1 MTIKVFAPASI
12 GNVSVGFDLLGMA
25 VQPVNGE
32 LLGDL
37 VSIEGCDGN
46 DNQLIMEGPFVS
58 KLPEDPKDNIVF
70 ACIELFQQQMQRQ
83 HQDYSWVKLTLEKR
97 MPVGSG
103 LGSSACSIV
112 AALVALN
119 EYYQKP
125 FTDQQLLAMMGQ
137 MESKISG
144 SLHYDNVAPCFLG
157 GLQLMVNDPR
167 IISREIP
174 SFQQCYYV
182 MAYSGIQVSTKAARE
197 VLPDQ
202 YNKSTTIEFGQNL
215 ATFIDA
221 CYRQDLA
228 QAMSHLRDVLAEPY
242 RAELLPGFAHC
253 RQGVTELG
261 ALASGISGSG
271 PTMFVVSDSKQN
283 AETIQAFLQQQYLQS
298 EQGFVYI
305 CQTDVHGA
313 RLVC

>member
-32 LLGDL
+32 LLGD
-37 VSIEGCDGN
+37 VVAIEGCDGS
-46 DNQLIMEGPFVS
+46 NQLAMEGPFVD
-58 KLPEDPKDNIVF
+58 KLPNDPKDNIVF
-70 ACIELFQQQMQRQ
+70 TCIEIFQQALSEKGQEF
-83 HQDYSWVKLTLEKR
+83 DWVKLTLEKR

-119 EYYQKP
+119 QYYQKP
-125 FTDQQLLAMMGQ
+125 FSEAQLLAMMGQ
-137 MESKISG
+137 MEAQISG

-157 GLQLMVNDPR
+157 GLQLMVNDKQ

-174 SFQQCYYV
+174 SFSQCYFV
-182 MAYSGIQVSTKAARE
+182 MAYSGINVSTKAARE
-197 VLPDQ
+197 VLPEQ
-202 YNKSTTIEFGQNL
+202 YDKATAIAFGQNL

-221 CYRQDLA
+221 CYRQDLP
-228 QAMSHLRDVLAEPY
+228 QAMSHLKDVLAEPY
-242 RAELLPGFAHC
+242 RSGLLPGFDVC
-253 RQGVTELG
+253 RQGVAELG

-271 PTMFVVSDSKQN
+271 PTMFVVTDDKEN
-283 AETIQAFLQQQYLQS
+283 AEQIQTFLQENYLQS
-298 EQGFVYI
+298 PAGFVYI